1 MQAYIIPT
9 GAKSLDQLRR
19 VEKPD
24 LRPGPG
30 QVLIRVRAASLNYRD
45 QMVIAGTY
53 FRGPVNRDTIPLSDG
68 AGEVIAVGD
77 GVTRFKAGDRVAGTF
92 FQTRPDGPP
101 TAARASLGGPLD
113 GALTEQMVLYE
124 DGVVALPRDLS
135 FEEGA
140 CLPCAAVTAW
150 NALFC
155 TGRCVRPG
163 DNVLVLGTGG
173 VSMFALQFA
182 RSAGARVLAT
192 SSNDEKLQRVRAMGA
207 SEGINYKRTPEWNA
221 EVMKATGGR
230 GVDCVVEVGGAGTL
244 ARSYQSIASGGKIV
258 LIGVLTGVAGDT
270 SPYAMMLKGGNLH
283 GVFVGTREMFEQM
296 NAAIELNHI
305 KPVIDKVFPF
315 DAARDAYLHQASGNF
330 MGKVVIRI

>member
-1 MQAYIIPT
+1 M
-9 GAKSLDQLRR
+9 L
-19 VEKPD
+19 
-24 LRPGPG
+24 
-30 QVLIRVRAASLNYRD
+30 
-45 QMVIAGTY
+45 
-53 FRGPVNRDTIPLSDG
+53 LS
-68 AGEVIAVGD
+68 
-77 GVTRFKAGDRVAGTF
+77 
-92 FQTRPDGPP
+92 
-101 TAARASLGGPLD
+101 
-113 GALTEQMVLYE
+113 E

-140 CLPCAAVTAW
+140 CLPCAGVTAW

-192 SSNDEKLQRVRAMGA
+192 SSSDEKLQRVRVMGA
-207 SEGINYKRTPEWNA
+207 SDGINYKRTPEWDA

-244 ARSYQSIASGGKIV
+244 GRSYQSIASGGKIA
-258 LIGVLTGVAGDT
+258 LIGVLTGRAGDT

-283 GVFVGTREMFEQM
+283 GIFVGTREMFEQM
-296 NAAIELNHI
+296 NAAIEVNHV

-315 DAARDAYLHQASGNF
+315 DAARDAYLHHASGNF

>member
-1 MQAYIIPT
+1 
-9 GAKSLDQLRR
+9 
-19 VEKPD
+19 
-24 LRPGPG
+24 
-30 QVLIRVRAASLNYRD
+30 
-45 QMVIAGTY
+45 
-53 FRGPVNRDTIPLSDG
+53 
-68 AGEVIAVGD
+68 
-77 GVTRFKAGDRVAGTF
+77 
-92 FQTRPDGPP
+92 
-101 TAARASLGGPLD
+101 
-113 GALTEQMVLYE
+113 
-124 DGVVALPRDLS
+124 
-135 FEEGA
+135 
-140 CLPCAAVTAW
+140 
-150 NALFC
+150 
-155 TGRCVRPG
+155 
-163 DNVLVLGTGG
+163 
-173 VSMFALQFA
+173 MFALQFA